1 MDVRVGLK
9 ESWALKNWCL
19 WNAVLEKTL
28 ESPLNCKEI
37 LPVHAKGNQSWIFIG
52 RTGVEAETPI
62 LWPPDAKSWLIW
74 KYPDAGQDWGQEEKG
89 MTEDEIDGW
98 MASLTQWT
106 WVGDGRESLACCS
119 PWGRKELDVTE
130 WLNWTG
136 MPFSPQSTGKVL
148 FILSGS
154 QTWAH
159 PQRRLFSGLSSPLT
173 VSSRGTGSVSTLL
186 YPSLYITWHI
196 VGFSTWWWD
205 SKCFS
210 SFFYNFHES
219 VLYWERLN
227 RYFSTFTAHHHSLQS
242 F

>member
-9 ESWALKNWCL
+9 ESWALNNWCL

-119 PWGRKELDVTE
+119 PWVAKSWMWLSDWTELE
-130 WLNWTG
+130 C
-136 MPFSPQSTGKVL
+136 PFLP
-148 FILSGS
+148 
-154 QTWAH
+154 
-159 PQRRLFSGLSSPLT
+159 SPLAK
-173 VSSRGTGSVSTLL
+173 S
-186 YPSLYITWHI
+186 
-196 VGFSTWWWD
+196 
-205 SKCFS
+205 S
-210 SFFYNFHES
+210 SFFQAPRPEPTPKGDCSQGWVAPWPWAPGGQEVFLPS
-219 VLYWERLN
+219 CIPVCT
-227 RYFSTFTAHHHSLQS
+227 SPDT
-242 F
+242 